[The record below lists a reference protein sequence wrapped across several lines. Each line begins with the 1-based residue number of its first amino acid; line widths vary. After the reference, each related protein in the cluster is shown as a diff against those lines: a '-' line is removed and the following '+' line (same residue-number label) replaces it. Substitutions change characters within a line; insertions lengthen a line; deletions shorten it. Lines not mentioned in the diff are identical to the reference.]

1 MQLNFFLE
9 IAFVLN
15 SNTLHIYMH
24 VYFVLFGGMLL
35 VLFAKGQFFFCC
47 SCLFCRILVCASW
60 WANETYRFKSL
71 ILIFTSYIYNCI
83 SYKLF
88 ILNGCSK
95 FTALSLN
102 FAINEP
108 LDYIDG
114 FFSQIPTISKIY
126 WPVLVHYYLNVQ
138 C

>member
-1 MQLNFFLE
+1 MKHTGSIIDFDF
-9 IAFVLN
+9 
-15 SNTLHIYMH
+15 HILYLYQ
-24 VYFVLFGGMLL
+24 V
-35 VLFAKGQFFFCC
+35 
-47 SCLFCRILVCASW
+47 
-60 WANETYRFKSL
+60 
-71 ILIFTSYIYNCI
+71 CI

-95 FTALSLN
+95 FTALNLN

-108 LDYIDG
+108 LEYIDG

-126 WPVLVHYYLNVQ
+126 WPILVYYYLSVQ